1 MATTLRMKSTNVTAR
16 KPRPPPPQSKPPPPL
31 PPLSSSKRQIEETT
45 TRDLPTGVVKQPR
58 LSIISPPKALRDV
71 TVYQKK
77 HQVGQGTYG
86 SVFVGADKVTGD
98 IVALKRINT
107 EQEENGFPIT
117 AIREVKILKALAS
130 PNIVEL
136 KEIVTSKESGELP
149 KNVYMVFEY
158 MAFDLTGILETPSIR
173 LTQDHIKS
181 WSMQLLTGVHFM
193 HVNKVIHRDLK
204 ASNLLI
210 NRKGQ
215 LKIADFG
222 LARSWRS
229 DMARLTNKVITLW
242 YRPPELLLGCTT
254 YTDKIDMWSVG
265 CIMAEMFKRSGFI
278 RGGDEATQLDLIFR
292 IAGHPNLNDWPDVH
306 KMCPLWKHFEPDSVD
321 KLFRRGIKEALRTK
335 NPNPMWVTDNA
346 ADLIDKLLILNPKE
360 RWSAGQ
366 ALDAEYFWEN
376 PMVKKAE
383 ELNMQLGIDS
393 VHEWEAREQH
403 RQMMQQRSAAGAKV
417 ER

>member
-1 MATTLRMKSTNVTAR
+1 
-16 KPRPPPPQSKPPPPL
+16 
-31 PPLSSSKRQIEETT
+31 
-45 TRDLPTGVVKQPR
+45 
-58 LSIISPPKALRDV
+58 
-71 TVYQKK
+71 
-77 HQVGQGTYG
+77 
-86 SVFVGADKVTGD
+86 
-98 IVALKRINT
+98 
-107 EQEENGFPIT
+107 
-117 AIREVKILKALAS
+117 
-130 PNIVEL
+130 
-136 KEIVTSKESGELP
+136 
-149 KNVYMVFEY
+149 MVFEY
-158 MAFDLTGILETPSIR
+158 MEFDLTGILETPSIR

-292 IAGHPNLNDWPDVH
+292 IAGHPNVNDWPGNNNQIFFAFFH
-306 KMCPLWKHFEPDSVD
+306 PTE
-321 KLFRRGIKEALRTK
+321 
-335 NPNPMWVTDNA
+335 
-346 ADLIDKLLILNPKE
+346 
-360 RWSAGQ
+360 
-366 ALDAEYFWEN
+366 
-376 PMVKKAE
+376 KK
-383 ELNMQLGIDS
+383 IS
-393 VHEWEAREQH
+393 F
-403 RQMMQQRSAAGAKV
+403 
-417 ER
+417 